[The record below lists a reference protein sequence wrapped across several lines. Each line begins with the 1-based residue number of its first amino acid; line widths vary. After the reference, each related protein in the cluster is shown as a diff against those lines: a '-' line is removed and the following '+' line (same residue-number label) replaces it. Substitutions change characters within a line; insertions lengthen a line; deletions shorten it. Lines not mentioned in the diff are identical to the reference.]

1 MAAPLVRSAR
11 NQILFREVN
20 GRIHDLLKSESEGP
34 LEFLCECTDQDC
46 TGTIMLEREEYE
58 RIRSGPTHFVV
69 VPGHE
74 LLEAE
79 RIVHQTDRF
88 VTVEKIVAVIAVNL
102 IRAPRRTGGSSD
114 DNETRE
120 PG

>member
-88 VTVEKIVAVIAVNL
+88 VTVEKIDAGHRGQTDSRSPTN
-102 IRAPRRTGGSSD
+102 GG
-114 DNETRE
+114 
-120 PG
+120 

>member
-20 GRIHDLLKSESEGP
+20 ERIHDVLESEPEGP

-88 VTVEKIVAVIAVNL
+88 VTVEKIVAG
-102 IRAPRRTGGSSD
+102 RHRGSH
-114 DNETRE
+114 
-120 PG
+120 